1 MLQELLNT
9 YGDSSPI
16 MILGDFNTTLPQFTQ
31 LSRYWYRQS
40 FMLYE
45 FLTNNELYVANFDF
59 KHNVNYTY
67 FKGDVSSYIDHCV
80 VSGQLRECVSKCRI
94 LSDNHDATSDHY
106 PLEILVNLQIQAEVN
121 VDFKNSFNSLG
132 NNNNVYVNWRNVDV
146 KAAYRDAISA
156 LSSDIQ
162 TPSNINVNEN
172 PQCYIDRY
180 YDIIVNTMLSASNQ
194 AMKAVK
200 TRQSNVKGKH
210 WWNADCRHSR
220 NKHRFWF
227 QLWRSCG
234 KPREGAVY
242 DVYKY
247 SKYVFRKA
255 CRLAVSSSINKYFS
269 NCDMLFRQKRIGAF
283 LK

>member
-1 MLQELLNT
+1 
-9 YGDSSPI
+9 
-16 MILGDFNTTLPQFTQ
+16 
-31 LSRYWYRQS
+31 
-40 FMLYE
+40 MLYE

-156 LSSDIQ
+156 LSSDNSQ
-162 TPSNINVNEN
+162 
-172 PQCYIDRY
+172 
-180 YDIIVNTMLSASNQ
+180 
-194 AMKAVK
+194 
-200 TRQSNVKGKH
+200 
-210 WWNADCRHSR
+210 
-220 NKHRFWF
+220 
-227 QLWRSCG
+227 
-234 KPREGAVY
+234 
-242 DVYKY
+242 
-247 SKYVFRKA
+247 
-255 CRLAVSSSINKYFS
+255 
-269 NCDMLFRQKRIGAF
+269 
-283 LK
+283 